1 MNNAR
6 GTWTLF
12 TKECSR
18 FMKVKTQTVLAPAL
32 TALLYMLVFRYAMN
46 DRTVVGF
53 NVDYITFLA
62 PGLIMMSILQNAF
75 ANTASSLL
83 TSKIMHVHVYLLMA
97 PLTAF
102 EVALAFLT
110 AACLRSMLIA
120 LVLWLVFLQFMDVW
134 PQHLFLSLY
143 FMIMG
148 SLIMGSLGFCCGI
161 WAQKFDDMSLI
172 TNFVV
177 LPLTFLSGVFYS
189 TQQLPELWQTLNSY
203 NPFYYLID
211 GFRYSVLGISESD
224 PQQAIMISSISS
236 IVAVCLSWFLWK
248 KGWKLKT

>member
-12 TKECSR
+12 NKECSR
-18 FMKVKTQTVLAPAL
+18 FMKVKTQTILAPAL

-53 NVDYITFLA
+53 DVDYITFLA

-97 PLTAF
+97 PLTAL
-102 EVALAFLT
+102 EVILAFLA
-110 AACLRSMLIA
+110 AACLRSILIA
-120 LVLWLVFLQFMDVW
+120 FVLWCVFLQFMDVW
-134 PQHLFLSLY
+134 PQHIFLSIY
-143 FMIMG
+143 FTLMG
-148 SLIMGSLGFCCGI
+148 SLLMGSLGFCCGI
-161 WAQKFDDMSLI
+161 WAQKFDDMSLV

-189 TQQLPELWQTLNSY
+189 TQQLPALWQTLNTY
-203 NPFYYLID
+203 NPFFYLID
-211 GFRYSVLGISESD
+211 GFRYSLLGIGESD
-224 PQQAIMISSISS
+224 PQHAVIISFIS
-236 IVAVCLSWFLWK
+236 AATTVCLSWSLWR
-248 KGWKLKT
+248 KGWKLKS